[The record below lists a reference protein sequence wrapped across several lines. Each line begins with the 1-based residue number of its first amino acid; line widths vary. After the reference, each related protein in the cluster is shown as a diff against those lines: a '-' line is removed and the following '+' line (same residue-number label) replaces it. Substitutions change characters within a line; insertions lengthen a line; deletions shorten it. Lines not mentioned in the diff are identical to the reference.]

1 MATIDSIV
9 GIGVKQATKLRKAGI
24 RTTEAL
30 LRRAA
35 TRSGRKELAERTG
48 IAAAQIL
55 QWANRADLMRI
66 KGVGAE
72 YADLLEAAGVETV
85 KELRR
90 RSPKALTAKI
100 VQLNERQRLVRRLP
114 TEKMIAAWVEQAKS
128 LDSIIKP

>member
-100 VQLNERQRLVRRLP
+100 VQLNERKRLVRRLP

>member
-100 VQLNERQRLVRRLP
+100 VQLNERKRLVRRLP
-114 TEKMIAAWVEQAKS
+114 TEKMITAWVEQAKS

>member
-1 MATIDSIV
+1 MATIDSIA
-9 GIGVKQATKLRKAGI
+9 GIGVKQATKLRKAGV

-48 IAAAQIL
+48 FTAAQIL

-66 KGVGAE
+66 KGIGAE

-85 KELRR
+85 RELRR

-100 VQLNERQRLVRRLP
+100 VQLNERKRLVRRLP
-114 TEKMIAAWVEQAKS
+114 TEKMVTAWVEHAKT
-128 LDSIIKP
+128 LDPVIKS